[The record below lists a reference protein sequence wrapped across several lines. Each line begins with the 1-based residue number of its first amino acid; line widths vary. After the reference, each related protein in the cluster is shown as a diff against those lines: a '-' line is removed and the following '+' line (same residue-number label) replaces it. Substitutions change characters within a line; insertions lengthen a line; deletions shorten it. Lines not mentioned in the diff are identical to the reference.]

1 MSDCS
6 IDYLSGNF
14 VYYEATQISRRGKT
28 RFDIHTN
35 IFNPLTNESIQPK
48 LPIES
53 ILLYHYMTP
62 LEDESPK
69 KIFDH
74 TLNSIDFSSLNSL
87 TPSKGGNQK
96 KLQGRLCFEFDY
108 YSPVLKKN
116 ITILLPKLIL
126 ARDLFFSHPYLLR
139 AALFAENY
147 STDIVLDLDDPEA
160 IHIFIAQNKK
170 ILKQDISDPHFLKK
184 LALILLQPDL
194 NRAFLSI
201 YKRTIDDQ
209 KNCKSFNFDMDAPEI
224 NNIDLTVNGIYEE
237 NAGIYR
243 IERITSF
250 KNLNTN
256 LNRPIQFHF
265 SSKRVIQ
272 QVKHAQTQGSKKSKT
287 ASQDKTKLA
296 QKANADIDK
305 VLTKLRNISGKI
317 YTIEELKITLETT
330 PAEIKVQKRQQQMNE
345 NQNQEEGFAGGEG
358 DIEGTLP
365 GFTIESEI
373 QLERVTHKD
382 LIQLL
387 ENIKE
392 KGYEIQGINN
402 SPFKRYRRF
411 RSHTFTNNQP
421 RYFYVYK
428 IKNIENNEQ
437 FYLCE
442 IDTSDGKKNISTL
455 LIKADEKAEL
465 LIEKELDRFNNV
477 ILAKTLSW
485 PKSFLSEI
493 RGITR
498 FTTIN
503 HPSKKEQLEEK
514 NYYSDWAQRILEKV
528 KLI

>member
-1 MSDCS
+1 MSNYS
-6 IDYLSGNF
+6 IDSLSGNF

-35 IFNPLTNESIQPK
+35 IFNPFTKDFIQPK

-62 LEDESPK
+62 IEDESPK
-69 KIFDH
+69 KIFGH
-74 TLNSIDFSSLNSL
+74 TLNAIDFSSLNSF
-87 TPSKGGNQK
+87 TPSKGSNQK
-96 KLQGRLCFEFDY
+96 KYHGRLCFEFDY
-108 YSPVLKKN
+108 YSPILKKN

-139 AALFAENY
+139 AALFSENY

-184 LALILLQPDL
+184 LTLILLQPDL
-194 NRAFLSI
+194 NRTFLSI

-209 KNCKSFNFDMDAPEI
+209 KNCKNFNFDMDAPEI
-224 NNIDLTVNGIYEE
+224 NNIDLTVNGIYDE

-250 KNLNTN
+250 TN
-256 LNRPIQFHF
+256 LYTNINRPIQFHF

-305 VLTKLRNISGKI
+305 ILTKLRNIAGEI
-317 YTIEELKITLETT
+317 YTVEELKITLETT

-382 LIQLL
+382 LIQVL
-387 ENIKE
+387 EKIKE

-411 RSHTFTNNQP
+411 RNHTFTNNQP

-428 IKNIENNEQ
+428 IKNIQNNEQ

-465 LIEKELDRFNNV
+465 LLEKDLDRLTNV
-477 ILAKTLSW
+477 ILAQTLSW
-485 PKSFLSEI
+485 PKKFLSEI
-493 RGITR
+493 RGITM
-498 FTTIN
+498 FNTIN
-503 HPSKKEQLEEK
+503 HPPKKGQVEEK

-528 KLI
+528 KLL